1 MTGHSS
7 RAAPD
12 PSASRIVVECVGLG
26 RTYGTGAAAVT
37 AVAEVSF
44 ALPTSA
50 RVALVG
56 PSGSGKTTL
65 LHLIAGLDTP
75 TTGTVRWPALRDI
88 RRGRAAKVGV
98 VFQGPSLLPALDV
111 TENVALPLLFAG
123 KSADQAMQHAGIA
136 ITLLQIGEL
145 ADRLPDELSGGQAQ
159 RAAIAR
165 VLAARPKLIL
175 ADEPTG
181 QLDHDTAARTIAV
194 LLDTADAIDA
204 AVIIA
209 THDPA
214 VADRLTTRWTM
225 CDGRLDTG
233 SAVTGPGAGVAA
245 GAAGAI
251 DIGGDTP

>member
-7 RAAPD
+7 GAAPD
-12 PSASRIVVECVGLG
+12 PSASRIVVECMGLG
-26 RTYGTGAAAVT
+26 RTYGTGGAAVP
-37 AVAEVSF
+37 AVREVSF

-65 LHLIAGLDTP
+65 LHLIAGIDTP

-88 RRGRAAKVGV
+88 RRGRATKVGM
-98 VFQGPSLLPALDV
+98 VFQGPSLLPTLDV

-123 KSADQAMQHAGIA
+123 QSADQAMQHAGIA

-145 ADRLPDELSGGQAQ
+145 ADRRPDELSGGQAQ

-181 QLDHDTAARTIAV
+181 QLDHDTASRTIAV

-214 VADRLTTRWTM
+214 VADRLTARWTM
-225 CDGRLDTG
+225 LDGRLDTG
-233 SAVTGPGAGVAA
+233 SAVNSPGAGL
-245 GAAGAI
+245 GAGAI
-251 DIGGDTP
+251 DVGGDTP

>member
-1 MTGHSS
+1 MTGHNS

-245 GAAGAI
+245 GAI

>member
-7 RAAPD
+7 GAAPD
-12 PSASRIVVECVGLG
+12 PTASRIVVECIGLG
-26 RTYGTGAAAVT
+26 RTYGTGATAVT
-37 AVAEVSF
+37 AVRDVSF

-65 LHLIAGLDTP
+65 LHLIAGLDTA

-88 RRGRAAKVGV
+88 RRGRAAEVGV
-98 VFQGPSLLPALDV
+98 VFQGPSLLPSLDV

-123 KSADQAMQHAGIA
+123 QSADKAMQHAGFA
-136 ITLLQIGEL
+136 LTLLKIGEL
-145 ADRLPDELSGGQAQ
+145 AHRLPDELSAGQAQ

-181 QLDHDTAARTIAV
+181 QLDHDTASRTITV

-204 AVIIA
+204 PVIIA

-214 VADRLTTRWTM
+214 VE
-225 CDGRLDTG
+225 GRL
-233 SAVTGPGAGVAA
+233 AA
-245 GAAGAI
+245 RSTMHNG
-251 DIGGDTP
+251 